1 MKKIRMLIADD
12 QTLMR
17 DGLKTIF
24 DLEDDIEV
32 IATAENGEQALLLT
46 QQLRPDVVLMDIRM
60 PIMDGVEST
69 RLIKKQF
76 PEVIVIILTTFN
88 DDEYIV
94 QALSFGASGYLLKDM
109 PGERLI
115 QAVRDGITGN
125 LMMPSSVAAK
135 LAGRLSNMRKAE
147 MDRIKE
153 LSERELEIAK
163 LIVQGKSNRDIA
175 NMLYI
180 TEGTVKN
187 YISAIYNK
195 VGTNDRAK
203 AIQRLKELLE
213 AIPAEG
219 ESS

>member
-1 MKKIRMLIADD
+1 MKKIRILIADD

-24 DLEDDIEV
+24 DLEDDMEV
-32 IATAENGEQALLLT
+32 IAVAENGEQALQLT
-46 QQLRPDVVLMDIRM
+46 RDLHPDIVLMDIRM
-60 PIMDGVEST
+60 PVMDGVEST

-88 DDEYIV
+88 DEEYII
-94 QALSFGASGYLLKDM
+94 QALNFGASGYLLKDI

-115 QAVRDGITGN
+115 QAVRDSITGN

-147 MDRIKE
+147 TERIKE
-153 LSERELEIAK
+153 LSEREIEIAK
-163 LIVQGKSNRDIA
+163 LIVSGKSNRDIA

-195 VGTNDRAK
+195 VGTSDRTK
-203 AIQRLKELLE
+203 AIKLLKVLLNDISWESE
-213 AIPAEG
+213 AL
-219 ESS
+219 

>member
-203 AIQRLKELLE
+203 AIEILKHTLDRTD
-213 AIPAEG
+213 G
-219 ESS
+219 ESEVS

>member
-1 MKKIRMLIADD
+1 MKKIRMIIADD

-24 DLEDDIEV
+24 DLEDDMEV

-46 QQLRPDVVLMDIRM
+46 QQLHPDIVLMDIRM
-60 PIMDGVEST
+60 PVMDGVEST

-88 DDEYIV
+88 DEEYII

-115 QAVRDGITGN
+115 QAVRDSITGS

-135 LAGRLSNMRKAE
+135 LAGRLSNMRSAE
-147 MDRIKE
+147 MERLKE
-153 LSERELEIAK
+153 LSEREIEIAR
-163 LIVQGKSNRDIA
+163 LIVEGKNNRDIA
-175 NMLYI
+175 NRLFI